1 MQEER
6 WACILA
12 LMTLMC
18 VVRERAVDA
27 QVEIAA
33 EQSLQQEEQST
44 YGADGSAAVGVA
56 SKGIESVKGAEAL
69 MEALDLVENELATW
83 KPNPSSSSNPSSRHK
98 RLFNPLLLGL
108 TPLPY
113 MLRALRM
120 IKAPDLE
127 QALLVLPF
135 HYTSRLIDMLIK
147 LARRGLD
154 IELCAKCSVHL
165 MRCHQTQLLHTSS
178 LLPQMLR
185 LRNILT
191 ESIGSY
197 RTLIGMNVAGLRNA
211 KRRLDSTHEDRMMTS
226 TDSQ

>member
-1 MQEER
+1 LT
-6 WACILA
+6 CILA
-12 LMTLMC
+12 LMTHMC
-18 VVRERAVDA
+18 GIRERAVEA

-33 EQSLQQEEQST
+33 EQSLQQEEQSS
-44 YGADGSAAVGVA
+44 YGVDGSASVGVA
-56 SKGIESVKGAEAL
+56 SKGIESVKGGEAL
-69 MEALDLVENELATW
+69 MEALDLVESELANW
-83 KPNPSSSSNPSSRHK
+83 KPNPSSSNPSSRHK
-98 RLFNPLLLGL
+98 RLSNPLLLGL

-165 MRCHQTQLLHTSS
+165 MRCHQSQLLHTSS

-211 KRRLDSTHEDRMMTS
+211 KRRLDSTHEDRLMTS

>member
-1 MQEER
+1 M
-6 WACILA
+6 
-12 LMTLMC
+12 
-18 VVRERAVDA
+18 DA

-33 EQSLQQEEQST
+33 EQSLQQEEQSA
-44 YGADGSAAVGVA
+44 YSGGADGSASAAIGVA
-56 SKGIESVKGAEAL
+56 SKGIESVKGGEAL
-69 MEALDLVENELATW
+69 MEALDLVENELASCTSY
-83 KPNPSSSSNPSSRHK
+83 PSSSSKHK
-98 RLFNPLLLGL
+98 RLSNPLLLGL

-113 MLRALRM
+113 MLRVLRM

-211 KRRLDSTHEDRMMTS
+211 KRRLDSVQEDRLMTTT
-226 TDSQ
+226 TDYQ

>member
-1 MQEER
+1 M
-6 WACILA
+6 
-12 LMTLMC
+12 
-18 VVRERAVDA
+18 DA

-33 EQSLQQEEQST
+33 EQSLQQEEQSA
-44 YGADGSAAVGVA
+44 YGAVGSSTAVGVA
-56 SKGIESVKGAEAL
+56 SKGIESVKGGEAL
-69 MEALDLVENELATW
+69 MEALDLVENELASH
-83 KPNPSSSSNPSSRHK
+83 PNPSSSSSNPSSRQK
-98 RLFNPLLLGL
+98 RLSNPLLLGL

-113 MLRALRM
+113 MLRVLRM

-135 HYTSRLIDMLIK
+135 HYTSRLIDMLIR

-185 LRNILT
+185 LRTILT

-197 RTLIGMNVAGLRNA
+197 RSLIGMNVAGLRNA
-211 KRRLDSTHEDRMMTS
+211 KRRLDSVHEDRSMMTS
-226 TDSQ
+226 TDYQ